1 MPGLNPFGDFSSPVL
16 IALPFVVLFAYTIY
30 GATGFGSSVIAVP
43 ILAHWLPLAFV
54 VPLITLIDLAATTQV
69 NFRQWRNADLV
80 EFRRLIPTGLIGI
93 VIGVTLLVNLPP
105 EPALLSLGVFI
116 AAYGLY
122 LLVGRGR
129 RAHGSRHWAWPAGF
143 FGGVFSALF
152 GTGGPIYVSYLSARL
167 EGKAALRATA
177 SLMVGFSVV
186 LRTAAF
192 AVSGILLDSK
202 LLLASAVLL
211 PVMLIGLWLGNR
223 LHDRLTRG
231 GLLKVIAILLCGN
244 GVLLAVR
251 AIEAISG
258 RS

>member
-1 MPGLNPFGDFSSPVL
+1 
-16 IALPFVVLFAYTIY
+16 
-30 GATGFGSSVIAVP
+30 
-43 ILAHWLPLAFV
+43 
-54 VPLITLIDLAATTQV
+54 
-69 NFRQWRNADLV
+69 
-80 EFRRLIPTGLIGI
+80 
-93 VIGVTLLVNLPP
+93 
-105 EPALLSLGVFI
+105 
-116 AAYGLY
+116 
-122 LLVGRGR
+122 
-129 RAHGSRHWAWPAGF
+129 HGSRHWAWPAGF
-143 FGGVFSALF
+143 CGGVFSALF

-251 AIEAISG
+251 AVEAISG
-258 RS
+258 R